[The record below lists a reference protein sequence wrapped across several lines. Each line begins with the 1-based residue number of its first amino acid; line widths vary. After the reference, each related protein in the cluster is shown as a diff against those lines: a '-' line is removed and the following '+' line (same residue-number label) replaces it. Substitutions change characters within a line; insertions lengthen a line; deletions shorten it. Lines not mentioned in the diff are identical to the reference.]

1 MGTWLFLFFAFILTA
16 MGILIVLMALWD
28 LCLRI
33 PFVPTPLLVSQ
44 AMCTITPWTG
54 KERRIVDLGAGDGRL
69 LECIRRTHP
78 SIHADGFEISP
89 VVWMLGVL
97 RARWMKSGVHMHFQ
111 SLFEADLRDADVVYL
126 YLLPS
131 LMNRL
136 ASKLDCE
143 LKPGTP
149 VISHAF
155 RFKDRTPEKT
165 LVVRVKNKDVTVLL
179 YRW

>member
-1 MGTWLFLFFAFILTA
+1 MEIGVLFILVFFLTA
-16 MGILIVLMALWD
+16 IGILVILMALWD
-28 LCLRI
+28 LFLRI
-33 PFVPTPLLVSQ
+33 PFVPTPLAVSQ
-44 AMCTITPWTG
+44 AMRDITPWTG
-54 KERRIVDLGAGDGRL
+54 NERRVVDLGAGDGRL
-69 LECIRRTHP
+69 LECICATYPHFQ
-78 SIHADGFEISP
+78 ADGFEISP

-97 RARWMKSGVHMHFQ
+97 RARWMKSGVRMHFQ

-136 ASKLDCE
+136 ASKLDRE

-155 RFKDRTPEKT
+155 RFKDRTPVKT
-165 LVVRVKNKDVTVLL
+165 MTVRWKKKEVTVLL